1 MSLPGPEPR
10 WVSGS
15 AAAGYLHETY
25 GWPMPRCE
33 RVLATA
39 TAIKPSPN
47 NEPTEHG
54 FAEVIRDGAGYRI
67 TDCGVRHRT
76 GQHSTG
82 RQAQKNQ
89 ET

>member
-1 MSLPGPEPR
+1 MAR
-10 WVSGS
+10 
-15 AAAGYLHETY
+15 A
-25 GWPMPRCE
+25 E

-54 FAEVIRDGAGYRI
+54 YAEVIRDGAGYRI

-76 GQHSTG
+76 GQHEASREAG
-82 RQAQKNQ
+82 AKESRNLANLCP
-89 ET
+89 